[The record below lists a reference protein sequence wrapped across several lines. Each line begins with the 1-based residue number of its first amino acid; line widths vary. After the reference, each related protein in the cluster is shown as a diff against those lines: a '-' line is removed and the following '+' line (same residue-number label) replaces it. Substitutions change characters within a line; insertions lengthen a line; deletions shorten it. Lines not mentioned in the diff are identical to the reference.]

1 MEADLQDKDTIFDK
15 EPVQLISSPNEFE
28 QGMGSPFWQD
38 MKNQLDAWL
47 SDVRDALED
56 PENISLDKTLH
67 RLGGNAQALR
77 RVLILPDETLKNL
90 REKRREI

>member
-1 MEADLQDKDTIFDK
+1 MQDKETIFDK
-15 EPVQLISSPNEFE
+15 EPVQLVSSPTEFE
-28 QGMGSPFWQD
+28 QGLSSPFWQD
-38 MKNQLDAWL
+38 MKNQIEAWL

-56 PENISLDKTLH
+56 PENISFDKTLH

-77 RVLILPDETLKNL
+77 RVLILPSETLVNL